1 MLVVA
6 NNGTLCDVDH
16 NGTSDG
22 AFYRALWATAYGVV
36 IPCSDAVTTETLR
49 TYAAGNAFSL

>member
-6 NNGTLCDVDH
+6 HDGALCDVDH
-16 NGTSDG
+16 TGTSDG

-36 IPCSDAVTTETLR
+36 LPCSDAVTTETLR
-49 TYAAGNAFSL
+49 GYAAGKAFSL